1 MAYAD
6 QKAGPGRIVAIAVV
20 ALLHVLIGYAFIS
33 GLAYK
38 YVKKQVEDLD
48 TFDIVEPPPPPE
60 EVPPPPPPPPDQTPQ
75 SPPPVVTPPPIVRV
89 QTPPP
94 DCTSAAGSSPTG

>member
-60 EVPPPPPPPPDQTPQ
+60 EVPPPPPPLLLLPNHKLLMRLQVLLQPLVLHPICRL
-75 SPPPVVTPPPIVRV
+75 PVL
-89 QTPPP
+89 
-94 DCTSAAGSSPTG
+94 